1 MKKLILA
8 SNSLS
13 RKKLLT
19 KAGLVFEI
27 DPSNYEEDMTLPMS
41 PKE

>member
-8 SNSLS
+8 SNSLT

-19 KAGLVFEI
+19 DVGLVFEI
-27 DPSNYEEDMTLPMS
+27 DPSNYEEDMTVRYPFL
-41 PKE
+41 